1 MYALQA
7 PLQHVLNRTFLKKGD
22 VKQRQLSSVLSRLG
36 DLPSPRLELEQYPLT
51 GDVAATLLFK
61 AKMNGD
67 LEESVIDLG
76 CGNGILAI
84 GASLLGAKNVTG
96 VDIDP
101 AALHVA
107 RENAITAGARVNW
120 VLADAS
126 SLEGRVMTMV
136 SNPPFGAQR
145 KGADRPFIDA
155 AVRLADV
162 GYTFHNSG
170 SIDFVESYL
179 SGRGVITEAWE
190 VRLPLRATFGHHRK
204 RVEYLNV
211 EVYRIV
217 STCERD

>member
-1 MYALQA
+1 MRA
-7 PLQHVLNRTFLKKGD
+7 PLQHVLNRTFSKRVN
-22 VKQRQLSSVLSRLG
+22 VKQRQLSSVLSRLA

-61 AKMNGD
+61 AKMQGD
-67 LEESVIDLG
+67 LDESVIDLG

-84 GASLLGAKNVTG
+84 GASILGAKNVTG

-101 AALHVA
+101 TALHVA
-107 RENAITAGARVNW
+107 RENAITAGARINW
-120 VLADAS
+120 VLANAS
-126 SLEGRVMTMV
+126 SFEGRVRTIV
-136 SNPPFGAQR
+136 SNPPFGAQH

-162 GYTFHNSG
+162 GYSFHNSG

-179 SGRGVITEAWE
+179 SGRGIITDAWE
-190 VRLPLRATFGHHRK
+190 VKLPLKATFDHHRK

>member
-1 MYALQA
+1 M
-7 PLQHVLNRTFLKKGD
+7 
-22 VKQRQLSSVLSRLG
+22 KQRQLSSILSRL
-36 DLPSPRLELEQYPLT
+36 DKLPSPRLELEQYPLT

-61 AKMNGD
+61 AKMWGD
-67 LEESVIDLG
+67 LDESVIDLG

-84 GASLLGAKNVTG
+84 GASVLGAKNVTG

-101 AALHVA
+101 AALLVA
-107 RENAITAGARVNW
+107 RDNAITTGARVNW
-120 VLADAS
+120 VLADANS
-126 SLEGRVMTMV
+126 FDCRVKTMV

-155 AVRLADV
+155 AVCLAEV
-162 GYTFHNSG
+162 SYTFHNSG
-170 SIDFVESYL
+170 SMDFVKSYL

-190 VRLPLRATFGHHRK
+190 VRLPLKASFDHHRK

-211 EVYRIV
+211 EVYRIA